1 MRKKTKTMIVYFED
15 KRVGMNEEAGM
26 LKALLI
32 GVMAACLVAACTAG
46 TEAMQAH
53 PGDGRASVYPHW
65 ASAQEKREA
74 QTQAQDAGAEQT
86 IEIGRQR
93 GDAPLG
99 TESLVCYDVALT
111 GFADYEHDVDV
122 VFLDAWGKETSP
134 IGLSM
139 AGIEGAPTD
148 KTLTLRVTD
157 KAEAGTYA
165 FALCVNGVR
174 SAAAGRLTV
183 GMPVEAEE
191 LTAKDAASGF
201 FARARYV
208 FGGFFAAGTR
218 LTLEAQLIGADQ
230 ALLTIG
236 VVNAKGRPADLAD
249 RLRVELSL
257 PPGWTDADVTLEG
270 PDGQQKSLPTAGCA
284 DGIAFVLEKA
294 GDIHL
299 FRKGERAAR

>member
-1 MRKKTKTMIVYFED
+1 MRKKTKTMIVYFAD
-15 KRVGMNEEAGM
+15 KWVGMNEEAGM
-26 LKALLI
+26 LKALWI
-32 GVMAACLVAACTAG
+32 GIMSACLLAAGAADA
-46 TEAMQAH
+46 EAMQAH
-53 PGDGRASVYPHW
+53 PGDGRAGVYPHW
-65 ASAQEKREA
+65 ESAQEKREA
-74 QTQAQDAGAEQT
+74 QTQAQGARTEQT

-93 GDAPLG
+93 GEAPLG

-122 VFLDAWGKETSP
+122 VFFDAAGKEISP

-157 KAEAGTYA
+157 KAEAGIYA

-174 SAAAGRLTV
+174 SAAAGRVTV
-183 GMPVEAEE
+183 GMPVETEE

-201 FARARYV
+201 LARARYT

-218 LTLEAQLIGADQ
+218 LTLEAQLIGANQ
-230 ALLTIG
+230 ALLTLG
-236 VVNAKGRPADLAD
+236 VVDAKGRPADLAD

-270 PDGQQKSLPTAGCA
+270 PDGQQKSLPKASCE

-299 FRKGERAAR
+299 FRMGE